1 MTPIERKKKI
11 IELLESKNYVEI
23 SNLSTLLKVSEM
35 TVRRDLE
42 KMEAEGLLV
51 RVLGGAKAIQKNI
64 IEDTLLERASENLQ
78 AKRLIAKEAVKFIE
92 DGDVIA
98 FDASTSA
105 FELSKLVKGFK
116 NLTVVT
122 NNLSIVLELIDSD
135 VTVILLGGYVR
146 ANSLSTMGTSL
157 SMYMN
162 SININKLFISARG
175 LTLSEGLTDSTIDE
189 GEAKQAM
196 INKSNKIIALVDQS
210 KIGLVKFFQICPA
223 SEISIVVTDEYKP
236 LSKNQLSM
244 INDLRNV
251 NIEVLIAK

>member
-1 MTPIERKKKI
+1 MTPTERKKKI

-42 KMEAEGLLV
+42 KMETEGLLV

-64 IEDTLLERASENLQ
+64 IEDTLLERASENLS
-78 AKRLIAKEAVKFIE
+78 AKRLIAQEAKKLIQ
-92 DGDVIA
+92 DGDVIG

-196 INKSNKIIALVDQS
+196 INKSNQVIALVDQS
-210 KIGLVKFFQICPA
+210 KMGLVKFFQICPA
-223 SEISIVVTDEYKP
+223 SELSVVITDEYKP
-236 LSKNQLSM
+236 LNSQQLLT
-244 INDLRNV
+244 INHLREAD
-251 NIEVLIAK
+251 IEVVVAR